1 MPKKPP
7 IRNTL
12 KKGRKIKKDRP
23 LLAIDEVVVYKDKFY
38 VKVVGYDFYNLYI
51 HGELFKGHLY
61 IIENE
66 FGFTKTVHYE
76 EIFDIGDN

>member
-7 IRNTL
+7 IRNML
-12 KKGRKIKKDRP
+12 KKGRKIKKDRA
-23 LLAIDEVVVYKDKFY
+23 LLAIDEVVFYRNKFT
-38 VKVVGYDFYNLYI
+38 VKVIGYDYYNRYI

-66 FGFTKTVHYE
+66 YGFTKTVHYE
-76 EIFDIGDN
+76 EIFLLDED